1 MFGMIMYILSSML
14 YVLLQ
19 CIYYTYIYIIYI
31 ILGILIITKAS
42 REAG

>member
-19 CIYYTYIYIIYI
+19 CIYYTYNI